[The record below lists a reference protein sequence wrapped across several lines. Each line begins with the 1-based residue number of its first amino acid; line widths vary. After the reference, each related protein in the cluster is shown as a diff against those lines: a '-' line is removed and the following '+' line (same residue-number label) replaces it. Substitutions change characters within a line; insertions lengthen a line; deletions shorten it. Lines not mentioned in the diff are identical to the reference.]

1 MSNTENIEQE
11 AGALSHLSVELGTIN
26 DEWKLGMGVEYKGE
40 KHIVTDIDEGWDFRC
55 PKKTLLGSANER
67 MQECLTTKIQVQV
80 PHRF

>member
-67 MQECLTTKIQVQV
+67 MQECLTLY
-80 PHRF
+80 

>member
-67 MQECLTTKIQVQV
+67 MQECLTPKLTGNDL
-80 PHRF
+80 

>member
-55 PKKTLLGSANER
+55 PDCSAG
-67 MQECLTTKIQVQV
+67 
-80 PHRF
+80 

>member
-67 MQECLTTKIQVQV
+67 MQECLTPKLTGND
-80 PHRF
+80 P